1 MSKDKPLVEVK
12 GLKTYFHV
20 NGGMFAPKRIV
31 KAVDDVSFKVYP
43 GETVGLVGESGS
55 GKTTV
60 GRTMLRLIPA
70 EAGEVFFDGKDVMK
84 MDRKELRSLRK
95 RMQMIFQDPASSLNP
110 RMTVSTIVSE
120 PLKLHFNMTR
130 KERMRRVGE
139 LLEMSGLSRAY
150 VNRYPHEFSGGQR
163 QRIGI
168 ARALATNPDFI
179 VCDEPVSALDVSIQA
194 QILNLL
200 KDLQAEL
207 GLSYLFVAHN
217 LAVVEHFVDRLC
229 VMYHGKIVESADRD
243 TLYANPQN
251 DYTKMLLSAVP
262 SADPRNR
269 KLNQRIK
276 ELKK

>member
-1 MSKDKPLVEVK
+1 MSKDRPLVQVK

-20 NGGMFAPKRIV
+20 NGGMFSKSAVV
-31 KAVDDVSFKVYP
+31 KAVDDVSFEVYP

-70 EAGEVFFDGKDVMK
+70 EAGQVFFDGVDVMQLG
-84 MDRKELRSLRK
+84 RRQLRGLRK

-110 RMTVSTIVSE
+110 RMTVNSIVSE
-120 PLKLHFNMTR
+120 PLKLHFNLTR
-130 KERMRRVGE
+130 KQRLHRVGE

-150 VNRYPHEFSGGQR
+150 INRYPHEFSGGQR

-168 ARALATNPDFI
+168 ARALATKPDFI
-179 VCDEPVSALDVSIQA
+179 ICDEPVSALDVSIQA

-200 KDLQAEL
+200 KDLQEEL
-207 GLSYLFVAHN
+207 GISYLFVAHN

-229 VMYHGKIVESADRD
+229 VMYRGKIVEAADRD
-243 TLYANPQN
+243 TLYENPQH

-262 SADPRNR
+262 SADPRKRNLA
-269 KLNQRIK
+269 KRIK
-276 ELKK
+276 TL